1 MPTIRTMP
9 WTDAVIFWKES
20 DITGL
25 YEYLKAITVEEME
38 AKSKACLTLFDEYLC
53 DESFCRVMFEEME
66 SIIQHT

>member
-20 DITGL
+20 DIAGL